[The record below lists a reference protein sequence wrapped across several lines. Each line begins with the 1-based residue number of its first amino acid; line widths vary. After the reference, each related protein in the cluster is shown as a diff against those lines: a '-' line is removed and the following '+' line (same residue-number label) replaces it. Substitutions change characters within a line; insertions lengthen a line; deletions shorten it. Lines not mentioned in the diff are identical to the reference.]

1 MPTIAEYVSNYSVN
15 LHFNDIPAETV
26 HDLKRMTIDTI
37 GCAIGGYTSEPSKI
51 ARDLAGEVTGHRR
64 PVTVIGNGLTSSPE
78 LATFANGVMIRY
90 LDFNDGYTTLES
102 GHPSDSIAAT
112 LAGAE
117 LAGAGGRRFITAT
130 AVAYEAFCRF
140 GDAFNIRADGFDH
153 VTNGAIA
160 SSLGAAR
167 AMGLSVAQTEQALNL
182 GITPNLAL
190 GPDARR
196 RAFPL
201 ERVRLR
207 QRQPQRR
214 VRRSARRARTHWAW
228 HHIEGELGF
237 FAAVTKAPYE
247 LEPFGGDQGQP
258 FKVHECNIK
267 HFALGLYSQT
277 VVEAAL
283 EARRQVPDFNE
294 ANVAG
299 VHIRT
304 LQKAIDIMAGD
315 EEKYNPKTRESADHS
330 MPYATA
336 IALKHNTLNQTH
348 FSDEHINDPA
358 IATLIGNTR
367 IEASEEANRA
377 FPDAM
382 LCNLDLSMN
391 NGHTYSAEVGHF
403 RGHHRNPMTDAEVEA
418 KFRGLCEDLLS
429 PDQTEEL
436 LARLWCLEEEE
447 DIGAVLR
454 LTRILMFAKLHGF
467 LISPS
472 VV

>member
-1 MPTIAEYVSNYSVN
+1 MPTIAEYVANYSAN
-15 LHFNDIPAETV
+15 LHYRDLPADTV
-26 HDLKRMTIDTI
+26 HLLKRMTIDTI
-37 GCAIGGYTSEPSKI
+37 GCAIGGYTSEPAKI
-51 ARDLAGEVTGHRR
+51 ARDLAGDVTSHRR
-64 PVTVIGNGLTSSPE
+64 PVTIIGSGVTSSPE

-140 GDAFNIRADGFDH
+140 GDAFNIRALGFDH

-160 SSLGAAR
+160 SSVGAAR
-167 AMGLSVAQTEQALNL
+167 AMGLSVVQTEQALNL
-182 GITPNLAL
+182 GVTPNVAL
-190 GPDARR
+190 GQT
-196 RAFPL
+196 
-201 ERVRLR
+201 RVGELSHWKGCAYANASRNAVFAALLA
-207 QRQPQRR
+207 QRGLTGPTP
-214 VRRSARRARTHWAW
+214 VF
-228 HHIEGELGF
+228 EGELGF
-237 FAAVTKAPYE
+237 FSAVTKAPYQ

-283 EARRQVPDFNE
+283 SARQQVPGFNE
-294 ANVAG
+294 ANVAD

-315 EEKYNPKTRESADHS
+315 EEKYHPTTRESADHS

-336 IALKHNTLNQTH
+336 IALKHNMLNQSH

-367 IEASEEANRA
+367 IEASDEAARR

-382 LCNLDLSMN
+382 LCNLDLRMN
-391 NGHTYSAEVGHF
+391 DGQTYSAEVAHF
-403 RGHHRNPMTDAEVEA
+403 RGHHMNPMTDAEVDD
-418 KFRGLCEDLLS
+418 KFRGLCEDLLT
-429 PDQTEEL
+429 PEQTEEL
-436 LARLWCLEEEE
+436 LARLWRLEEED
-447 DIGAVLR
+447 DIGALLR
-454 LTRILMFAKLHGF
+454 LTRI
-467 LISPS
+467 
-472 VV
+472 

>member
-1 MPTIAEYVSNYSVN
+1 MPTIAEYVANYSAN
-15 LHFNDIPAETV
+15 LHYRDLPADTV
-26 HDLKRMTIDTI
+26 HLLKRMTIDTI
-37 GCAIGGYTSEPSKI
+37 GCAIGGYTSEPAKI

-64 PVTVIGNGLTSSPE
+64 PITIIGSGQTSSPE
-78 LATFANGVMIRY
+78 LGTFANGVMIRY

-140 GDAFNIRADGFDH
+140 GDACNIRALGFDH

-160 SSLGAAR
+160 SSVGAAR

-182 GITPNLAL
+182 GITPNVAL
-190 GPDARR
+190 GQT
-196 RAFPL
+196 
-201 ERVRLR
+201 RVGELSHWKGCAYANASRNGVFAALLA
-207 QRQPQRR
+207 QRGLTGPTP
-214 VRRSARRARTHWAW
+214 VF
-228 HHIEGELGF
+228 EGELGF
-237 FAAVTKAPYE
+237 FSAVAKEPYE

-258 FKVHECNIK
+258 FKVHECSIK

-283 EARRQVPDFNE
+283 AARQQVPGFNE
-294 ANVAG
+294 ANVAD
-299 VHIRT
+299 VRIRT

-315 EEKYNPKTRESADHS
+315 EEKYHPTTRESADHS

-336 IALKHNTLNQTH
+336 IALKHNTLNRGH

-358 IATLIGNTR
+358 IATLIGRIR
-367 IEASEEANRA
+367 IEASEEAARR

-382 LCNLDLSMN
+382 LCNLELRMDD
-391 NGHTYSAEVGHF
+391 GQTYSAEVGHF
-403 RGHHRNPMTDAEVEA
+403 RGHHVNPMTDGEVED
-418 KFRGLCEDLLS
+418 KFRGLCEDLLT

-436 LARLWCLEEEE
+436 LARLWRLEEED
-447 DIGAVLR
+447 DIGALLR
-454 LTRILMFAKLHGF
+454 LTRI
-467 LISPS
+467 
-472 VV
+472 

>member
-1 MPTIAEYVSNYSVN
+1 MPTIAEYVADYSAH
-15 LHFNDIPAETV
+15 LHYQDLPADTV
-26 HDLKRMTIDTI
+26 HLLKRMTIDTI
-37 GCAIGGYTSEPSKI
+37 GCAIGGYTSEPAKI
-51 ARDLAGEVTGHRR
+51 ARTLASEVTGHRR
-64 PVTVIGNGLTSSPE
+64 PVTIIGSGLTSSPE

-140 GDAFNIRADGFDH
+140 GDAFNIRALGFDH

-160 SSLGAAR
+160 SSVGAAR
-167 AMGLSVAQTEQALNL
+167 AMGLSAAQTEQALNL
-182 GITPNLAL
+182 GTTPNIAL
-190 GPDARR
+190 GQT
-196 RAFPL
+196 
-201 ERVRLR
+201 RVGEL
-207 QRQPQRR
+207 
-214 VRRSARRARTHWAW
+214 SHWKGCAYANASRNAVFAALLAQ
-228 HHIEGELGF
+228 HGLTGPTPVFEGELGF
-237 FAAVTKAPYE
+237 FSAVTKEPYQ

-283 EARRQVPDFNE
+283 AARQQVPGFNE
-294 ANVAG
+294 ANVAD

-315 EEKYNPKTRESADHS
+315 EEKYHPTTRESADHS

-336 IALKHNTLNQTH
+336 IALKHNTLNQSH

-358 IATLIGNTR
+358 IATLISNTR
-367 IEASEEANRA
+367 IEASDEAARQ
-377 FPDAM
+377 FPGAM
-382 LCNLDLSMN
+382 LCNLDLRMN
-391 NGHTYSAEVGHF
+391 DGQTYGAEVAHF
-403 RGHHRNPMTDAEVEA
+403 RGHHLNPMTDAEVEA
-418 KFRGLCEDLLS
+418 KFRSLCEDLLTS
-429 PDQTEEL
+429 DQTEEL
-436 LARLWCLEEEE
+436 LTRLWHLEEE
-447 DIGAVLR
+447 DDVSALLR
-454 LTRILMFAKLHGF
+454 LTRI
-467 LISPS
+467 
-472 VV
+472 

>member
-1 MPTIAEYVSNYSVN
+1 MPTISEYVSNYSAN
-15 LHFNDIPAETV
+15 LHYGDIPADTV
-26 HDLKRMTIDTI
+26 HHLKRMTIDTI
-37 GCAIGGYTSEPSKI
+37 GCAIGGYTAEPSKI
-51 ARDLAGEVTGHRR
+51 ARDLAGEITGHRR
-64 PVTVIGNGLTSSPE
+64 PVTIIGSGLTSSPD

-140 GDAFNIRADGFDH
+140 GDAFNIRNLGFDH

-182 GITPNLAL
+182 GITPNVAL
-190 GPDARR
+190 GQT
-196 RAFPL
+196 
-201 ERVRLR
+201 RVGEL
-207 QRQPQRR
+207 
-214 VRRSARRARTHWAW
+214 SHWKGCAYANASRNAVFAALLADRGLTGPGP
-228 HHIEGELGF
+228 IFEGELGF
-237 FAAVTKAPYE
+237 FTAVSREPYA

-258 FKVHECNIK
+258 FKVHECTIK

-283 EARRQVPDFNE
+283 EARSQVAGFNHADVE
-294 ANVAG
+294 G

-315 EEKYNPKTRESADHS
+315 EEKYNPRTRESADHS

-336 IALKHNTLNQTH
+336 IALKHNTLNQGH
-348 FSDEHINDPA
+348 FADEHINDPD
-358 IATLIGNTR
+358 IATLIGHTR
-367 IEASEEANRA
+367 IEASEEANRR

-382 LCNLDLSMN
+382 LCNLDLTMR
-391 NGHTYSAEVGHF
+391 GGQTYSAEVGHF

-429 PDQTEEL
+429 PDQTDEL
-436 LARLWCLEEEE
+436 LARLWKLEEEE
-447 DIGAVLR
+447 DISALLR
-454 LTRILMFAKLHGF
+454 LTRI
-467 LISPS
+467 
-472 VV
+472 